1 MSSPP
6 PGDSARARG
15 ASASP
20 PELARLQRWL
30 QTAIV
35 EPASEATTSTSADA
49 VEDVVTASPTQS
61 AAERL
66 AIYQRSYLAR
76 LLECLHAV
84 FPALRH
90 ALGEPLFD
98 RFAADYLVRHPPASY
113 TLARLAVDFPRYLAE
128 TRPDADLPPDER
140 APWADFLVDLAT
152 LELAFQEVYDGEG
165 LEEQAPPP
173 VDEVVALPPRPLL
186 ATRFVPAPSLRLF
199 AFGSPVHE
207 YLTAVRRSEHPSPP
221 QPRPTALAI
230 ARRDWRVRFH
240 SLFPQQHALL
250 LALAAGRTLGEAV
263 AAASLPPWDAID
275 PAVLRGWLR
284 GWMEERFFA
293 RVERA

>member
-1 MSSPP
+1 MK
-6 PGDSARARG
+6 
-15 ASASP
+15 
-20 PELARLQRWL
+20 
-30 QTAIV
+30 
-35 EPASEATTSTSADA
+35 STSADA

-66 AIYQRSYLAR
+66 AIYQHSYLAR
-76 LLECLHAV
+76 LLECLRAV

-113 TLARLAVDFPRYLAE
+113 TLTRLAVDFPRYLAE
-128 TRPDADLPPDER
+128 TRPDADLPSNER

-165 LEEQAPPP
+165 LEQQAPPP
-173 VDEVVALPPRPLL
+173 VDEVVALPPAELL
-186 ATRFVPAPSLRLF
+186 VLRFAPAPSLRLF

-207 YLTAVRRSEHPSPP
+207 YLAAVRRGEHPPPP
-221 QPRPTALAI
+221 QPRPTPLVV

-250 LALAAGRTLGEAV
+250 ATLAAGRTLGEAV
-263 AAASLPPWDAID
+263 AVASLPPWEAID

-284 GWMEERFFA
+284 QWMEERFFA

>member
-6 PGDSARARG
+6 SADSARARG
-15 ASASP
+15 ASACP

-30 QTAIV
+30 QAAIV
-35 EPASEATTSTSADA
+35 EPAAAAKTSTVVEA

-66 AIYQRSYLAR
+66 AIYQHSYLAR
-76 LLECLHAV
+76 LLECLRAV

-113 TLARLAVDFPRYLAE
+113 TLAMLAVHFPHYLTS
-128 TRPDADLPPDER
+128 TRPDAELPAEER

-165 LEEQAPPP
+165 LEDQPPPP
-173 VDEVVALPPRPLL
+173 VDEVVALPPAELL
-186 ATRFVPAPSLRLF
+186 AVRFAAAPSLRLF

-207 YLTAVRRSEHPSPP
+207 YLTAARRGEHPALP
-221 QPRPTALAI
+221 QPRPTALAV

-240 SLFPQQHALL
+240 ALFPQQHALL
-250 LALAAGRTLGEAV
+250 SALASGQTLGEGV